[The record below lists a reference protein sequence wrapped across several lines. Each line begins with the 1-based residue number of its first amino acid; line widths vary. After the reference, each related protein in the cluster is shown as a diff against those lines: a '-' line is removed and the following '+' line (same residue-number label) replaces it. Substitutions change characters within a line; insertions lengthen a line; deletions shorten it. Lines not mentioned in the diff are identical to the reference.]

1 LKETENGKRVN
12 TMKVLGVSGSPIR
25 DSNTDRALKTALE
38 ATGLETEFIKLAE
51 YDITPCRACLG
62 CVKTNRCI
70 NNRDD
75 GIFLAEKAREADAMI
90 VACYTPYST
99 IDSLTKAFLER
110 LYPLR
115 HLHGFMAGKP
125 GGAIVTCA
133 VPEQNKMLPPAGDM
147 GVNAIMF
154 YMMEEGMNFVGAIK
168 ILGNVPCIKCGS
180 GNECKMSG
188 VKMMFG
194 PVATVE
200 AVGINKFEG
209 KPDAVNA
216 ARELGRKIAKAL
228 INENL

>member
-1 LKETENGKRVN
+1 
-12 TMKVLGVSGSPIR
+12 MKVLGVSGSPIH
-25 DSNTDRALKTALE
+25 DSNTDRALKVALE
-38 ATGLETEFIKLAE
+38 STGLETEFIKLAE
-51 YDITPCRACLG
+51 YNITPCRACLG

-70 NNRDD
+70 NDKDD
-75 GIFLAEKAREADAMI
+75 GIFLAEKAREADALI

-115 HLHGFMAGKP
+115 HIHGFMAGKP

-133 VPEQNKMLPPAGDM
+133 VPDKNKMLPPAGDM

-154 YMMEEGMNFVGAIK
+154 YMMEEGMNFVGAVR

-194 PVATVE
+194 ADATVE
-200 AVGINKFEG
+200 SVGVKKFEEQ
-209 KPDAVNA
+209 PDALEA
-216 ARELGRKIAKAL
+216 ARDLGRKIAQAL
-228 INENL
+228 VVNNAS